1 MNTTLGIQID
11 SRQLGYAVF
20 EGGALIDWG
29 IKDLRLRKKR
39 MTAGTALPLF
49 GKLIDQYQPDV
60 VVLPTRTRNPNS
72 ARSRF
77 LEAIKLELARST
89 YKPVIYGRREI
100 REALGPLI
108 KAKSPSKYPI
118 MKALVGWFPELQG
131 VLPKPRRRW
140 DPEPYWTPVFDAV
153 SLAATYLSKQL

>member
-1 MNTTLGIQID
+1 MRTVLGIQID

-20 EGGALIDWG
+20 EGEALIDWG

-39 MTAGTALPLF
+39 MTAGCAIPLF
-49 GKLIDQYQPDV
+49 AKLINQYQPDV

-77 LEAIKLELARST
+77 LHAINGELARST
-89 YKPVIYGRREI
+89 YKTVTYGLREI
-100 REALGPLI
+100 REAFGSLV
-108 KAKSPSKYPI
+108 KEKSPSKYPI
-118 MKALVGWFPELQG
+118 MKALVRWFPELQG

-140 DPEPYWTPVFDAV
+140 DPEPYWTPLFDAV
-153 SLAATYLSKQL
+153 SLATTYLSNS